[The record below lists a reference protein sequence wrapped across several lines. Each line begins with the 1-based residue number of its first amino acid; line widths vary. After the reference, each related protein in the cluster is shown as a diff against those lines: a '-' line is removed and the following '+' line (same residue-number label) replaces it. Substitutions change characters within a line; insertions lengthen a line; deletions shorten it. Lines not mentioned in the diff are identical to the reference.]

1 MSANSGKTAPQPGSP
16 MAQLPLETERL
27 ILRPYGQD
35 DAPHI
40 VALLDDPV
48 MADFLMVTP
57 QPFVEFDAR
66 QLVKA
71 AWRRLTTGRG
81 FDLLVVARDSG
92 ALVGSAGIGLHDEGT
107 RGELGFWIGRAHWR
121 RGYATEA
128 TSRVVA
134 FARESLAVSRITATA
149 TVDNAASRSVLGKLG
164 FVETG
169 RSEKK
174 VPSTGENRPVIL
186 FELAG
191 TNAP

>member
-1 MSANSGKTAPQPGSP
+1 

-27 ILRPYGQD
+27 VLRPYGQD
-35 DAPHI
+35 DAPYI

-81 FDLLVVARDSG
+81 FDLLAVARDGG
-92 ALVGSAGIGLHDEGT
+92 ALVGSAGISLHDEGA
-107 RGELGFWIGRAHWR
+107 RGELGFWIGRAHWG

-128 TSRVVA
+128 TSRVVS
-134 FARESLAVSRITATA
+134 FARDSLTVSRITATA
-149 TVDNAASRSVLGKLG
+149 TVDNAASRRVLDKLG
-164 FVETG
+164 FIETG
-169 RSEKK
+169 RTEKQ
-174 VPSTGENRPVIL
+174 VASTGEMRAAIL

-191 TNAP
+191 